1 MPNNS
6 RMLTAATRLMDAPAK
21 VASVRSVGIFLR
33 QEQRIHFFNKLPKAA
48 VPFQAVKPCFIYA
61 AAAKRRLEEPVPHL
75 KKSSFC
81 SFCSV
86 FPCAEAGQFSKSN
99 MPDHS
104 AMRVIWAA
112 NRRTILLAHAR
123 AGSLSCRTRPGARE
137 HTPAQ
142 LPGRTLCS
150 KALVRRELPGCPMR
164 TDTQ

>member
-1 MPNNS
+1 M
-6 RMLTAATRLMDAPAK
+6 
-21 VASVRSVGIFLR
+21 
-33 QEQRIHFFNKLPKAA
+33 
-48 VPFQAVKPCFIYA
+48 
-61 AAAKRRLEEPVPHL
+61 PHL

-112 NRRTILLAHAR
+112 HRRTILLAHAQ

-142 LPGRTLCS
+142 LPDRTRCS
-150 KALVRRELPGCPMR
+150 KALVRRELPGCR
-164 TDTQ
+164 QAYAHGHAITQCSIMHFKCCLSSARRGFVATGKDQRESSTIGLLLSLSSSG